1 MQKAII
7 IQILTACS
15 YLKDMAPIYTWSNK
29 KSNQTPYK
37 CKTNQDKR
45 RDQMTTI
52 WVWSGTS
59 DLSVYNVEYMTNTQ
73 HTQCNAISATD
84 RTVVKVNQN

>member
-15 YLKDMAPIYTWSNK
+15 YLKDVAHIWSLSNK
-29 KSNQTPYK
+29 RSNQTLYK

-45 RDQMTTI
+45 WDQMTNNMSMI
-52 WVWSGTS
+52 R
-59 DLSVYNVEYMTNTQ
+59 NV
-73 HTQCNAISATD
+73 
-84 RTVVKVNQN
+84 